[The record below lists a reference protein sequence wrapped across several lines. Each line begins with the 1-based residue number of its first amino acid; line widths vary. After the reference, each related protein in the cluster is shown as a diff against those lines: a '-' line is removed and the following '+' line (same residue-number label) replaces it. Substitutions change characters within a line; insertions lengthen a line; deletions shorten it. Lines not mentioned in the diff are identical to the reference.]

1 MDLGKYKKA
10 MRPKKYLDGRFVIY
24 DPSLPDASDE
34 QLETRDTFAIGGG
47 VIEGNDLGT
56 REGFYNP
63 DLKTLKNYLT
73 LDKFVELRI
82 KHKDKTNK
90 EFADW
95 LNSQKNKDGTKKY
108 IPDPKQA
115 KEFKPTTIDR
125 RYQEGLKKGLFPE
138 DFDFKGSMKDRI
150 AQAVVTDEE
159 RAAYIEYAQEQ
170 FKNKPERL
178 KQILKL
184 NKEGLDRQVKERKAY
199 LKKKQKPDYMEKR
212 AEYNRERRKA
222 LSSGI
227 LGEEAR
233 LKYLQDVDDRNRKR
247 YAKRNNLVFYKKHDD
262 AKSILWEDLLRRNH
276 YAKDDGKYFKTE
288 NLKHKHPNYVS
299 AEEAQKVVLI
309 DKKGNKL
316 RYDTLFEDIKK
327 MSDIPIEKIIKPYA
341 QKAFLSKE
349 GLLPELKEQYGMVLG
364 QRRHPFHIHHVKGV
378 KVDPFDVMLTFEGQ
392 NVSEGAARRMLMS
405 KLNRIVQAEDNT
417 TPGIK
422 NYSKK
427 KKALQTF
434 YNSLGG
440 DIEVQIGKKRV
451 GTATP
456 LNEMLEKT
464 GVKIKPEVLERAGK
478 IDQMEINELL
488 SSFCNVQ
495 KRAKGS
501 GSLACGI
508 KEIETNLFKEGR
520 QALKTGVKTP
530 RLAKLGSFMSGL
542 FGAVD
547 IPIELAFAAPH
558 ILRGDK
564 DAAKK
569 AMIVGL
575 FGAGR
580 DKVQRA
586 NEELGPGSATSRIY
600 RYEKALEDFAGVY
613 TDVVNAQKTLER
625 EDLEKIPQKIQDSA
639 LEGLQNGIVRLQ
651 EIKKIVDEG
660 TPTVQE
666 ISESKAELR
675 DLQATGTF
683 NSDDFT
689 YLGQALS
696 DPLQYPGRLNVGLS
710 GFTGEEGPDRTY
722 TGEDISKPTDFVEAQ
737 ADEMYP
743 YQKEQ
748 DYLSKAVEDAYTG
761 YTGKDI
767 LDRYADVKIEDM
779 YKLPQAEQ
787 EYAEQGLRKL
797 AMNIGPQAALKIAE
811 EQGLDPSVLSGMFP
825 TGYLERQGFAKGGMS
840 RRDFLKLLGTAFGT
854 IGAAKAGLL
863 KFVGKKATK
872 EVVTTAP
879 ISGKPEWFDAV
890 INKVIK
896 EGTDLTKQ
904 FATKEREIVHV
915 QKLGEQ
921 EGARVV
927 RDLETGEI
935 RLDYDSPT
943 NMGQDT
949 ISFTY
954 KPGYVE
960 EDGSKVGPYFQA
972 SEAEPRG
979 IRMGPDDY
987 DIEFDGENVVDA
999 IEDLNSDVST
1009 LKQYGTGKL
1018 DEKDLKVRKIKNEK
1032 VAKINDDQVEQANYL
1047 ENKYGMTSDDANDY
1061 DLNYQDYS
1069 DYD

>member
-10 MRPKKYLDGRFVIY
+10 MRPKKYLDGNFVVY
-24 DPSLPDASDE
+24 DPMLPDPSDV

-63 DLKTLKNYLT
+63 REKELAAVKNYLT

-95 LNSQKNKDGTKKY
+95 LNSQRNKDGTKKY

-115 KEFKPTTIDR
+115 TEFKPTTIDR
-125 RYQEGLKKGLFPE
+125 RYQEGLKKNLFPE
-138 DFDFKGSMKDRI
+138 DFDFKGSMKDRL

-170 FKNKPERL
+170 FKNKPKRL
-178 KQILKL
+178 KEILALDEEGL
-184 NKEGLDRQVKERKAY
+184 NKQVKERKAY
-199 LKKKQKPDYMEKR
+199 LRKKQDPEYMEKR
-212 AEYNRERRKA
+212 AAYNRERRKN

-233 LKYLQDVDDRNRKR
+233 IKYLQDVDDRNRKR

-276 YAKDDGKYFKTE
+276 YAKDDKKYFKTE
-288 NLKHKHPNYVS
+288 NLKHEHPNYVS

-364 QRRHPFHIHHVKGV
+364 QRRHPFHIHHVKGLA
-378 KVDPFDVMLTFEGQ
+378 VDPFDVMLTFEGQ
-392 NVSEGAARRMLMS
+392 NVSEGAARRTLMS

-434 YNSLGG
+434 YNSLGE
-440 DIEVQIGKKRV
+440 DIEVQIGKKRI

-464 GVKIKPEVLERAGK
+464 GVKFKPEVLERAAK

-488 SSFCNVQ
+488 SEFCYKKNF
-495 KRAKGS
+495 KNGS

-508 KEIETNLFKEGR
+508 KEIETNLLKETR
-520 QALKTGVKTP
+520 QAIKTGAKTP
-530 RLAKLGSFMSGL
+530 RLAKLGSYMSGL
-542 FGAVD
+542 VGVVD
-547 IPIELAFAAPH
+547 VPIEFLFAAPH

-569 AMIVGL
+569 AMIIGL

-613 TDVVNAQKTLER
+613 TDVFNAKKTLER

-660 TPTVQE
+660 TPNVQE
-666 ISESKAELR
+666 ISESKKELI
-675 DLQATGTF
+675 DLQQKGTF
-683 NSDDFT
+683 DSDDFT

-696 DPLQYPGRLNVGLS
+696 DPLQYPTRLNVGLS

-722 TGEDISKPTDFVEAQ
+722 KGEDISDPREFVEAQ
-737 ADEMYP
+737 GDEMYP
-743 YQKEQ
+743 YMKEQ
-748 DYLSKAVEDAYTG
+748 GYLSKAVEDAFTG
-761 YTGKDI
+761 FTGKDI
-767 LDRYADVKIEDM
+767 LDRYSDVKIEDLD
-779 YKLPQAEQ
+779 KLPQAEK
-787 EYAEQGLRKL
+787 EYAEKGLREL
-797 AMNIGPQAALKIAE
+797 ANRIGPQAALKIAE
-811 EQGLDPSVLSGMFP
+811 EQGMDPSVLSGMFP
-825 TGYLERQGFAKGGMS
+825 TGYLERQGFSDGGMS
-840 RRDFLKLLGTAFGT
+840 RRGFLKLLGALGTT
-854 IGAAKAGLL
+854 IGAAKTGLL
-863 KFVGKKATK
+863 KLAGKETTK
-872 EVVTTAP
+872 QVTEQVVTP
-879 ISGKPEWFDAV
+879 SNVEKIYLDL
-890 INKVIK
+890 IN
-896 EGTDLTKQ
+896 
-904 FATKEREIVHV
+904 
-915 QKLGEQ
+915 
-921 EGARVV
+921 VV
-927 RDLETGEI
+927 KNKGILKRLDSDLETKVGEVYEYKGVKVLEDGENI
-935 RLDYDSPT
+935 ELRFET
-943 NMGQDT
+943 DT
-949 ISFTY
+949 GAPAVVEY
-954 KPGYVE
+954 RKPGYEVDPNAGTSQQVPGEFIYEAQEIGRYGPDGDVDLDFVE
-960 EDGSKVGPYFQA
+960 EIVDPIENIKT
-972 SEAEPRG
+972 
-979 IRMGPDDY
+979 IIDD
-987 DIEFDGENVVDA
+987 
-999 IEDLNSDVST
+999 
-1009 LKQYGTGKL
+1009 
-1018 DEKDLKVRKIKNEK
+1018 
-1032 VAKINDDQVEQANYL
+1032 
-1047 ENKYGMTSDDANDY
+1047 
-1061 DLNYQDYS
+1061 
-1069 DYD
+1069 